1 MATQLAPGPIEIE
14 PVNDRKGLR
23 AFIDLPNQLYGSYPG
38 YVAPLNLER
47 DETLSPKK
55 NAYFQ
60 HAEGQYWLAYRDGR
74 AVGRISAQVD
84 QLHLERH
91 EDNAGHFGLLDAE
104 NDPDIFQSLLGTAEQ
119 WLKERGMTK
128 VRGPF
133 NLSIN
138 EECGLLVDGFDHPA
152 MLMMPYAPGYAEQHL
167 LDHGYGKATDLLA
180 YSLDLKP
187 DLDVRGENLLQRL
200 AQESRI
206 IVRPVNMKRY
216 KQELAVILDIFNEA
230 WADNWGFI
238 PFTAAEMQQI
248 AKGMRP
254 LVRPA
259 LNYIA
264 EVDGEPAA
272 MIICLPNLYEAIGDL
287 DGRLLP
293 LGWAKLLWRLK
304 TLSFKSCRVPLMGVR
319 KKYHSSL
326 IGSALVQLLFKSLHH
341 GLTEQGFKRL
351 EMSWILEDN
360 LPMRRLLED
369 LGGHAYRTYRLFEKP
384 LV

>member
-1 MATQLAPGPIEIE
+1 MATQPATAPIEII
-14 PVNDRKGLR
+14 PANDRKGLR
-23 AFIDLPNQLYGSYPG
+23 AFIDLPNRLYGGDPS

-47 DETLSPKK
+47 TETLSREK

-60 HAEGQYWLAYRDGR
+60 HARGQYWLAYRDGR
-74 AVGRISAQVD
+74 AIGRISAQID

-91 EDNAGHFGLLDAE
+91 GDNTGHFGLLDAE
-104 NDPDIFQSLLGTAEQ
+104 NDPDVFQCLLGTAEQ
-119 WLKERGMTK
+119 WLKEKGVDK
-128 VRGPF
+128 CRGPF

-138 EECGLLVDGFDHPA
+138 EECGLLVDGFEHPA
-152 MLMMPYAPGYAEQHL
+152 MLMMPFAPAYAEQHL
-167 LDHGYGKATDLLA
+167 IDNGYGKATDLLA

-187 DLDVRGENLLQRL
+187 DLKVRGEKLLRRL
-200 AQESRI
+200 AEESRI
-206 IVRPVNMKRY
+206 VVRPVDMKRY
-216 KQELAVILDIFNEA
+216 KQELSVILDIFNEA

-238 PFTAAEMQQI
+238 PFTDAEMQQI

-272 MIICLPNLYEAIGDL
+272 MIICLPNLYEAIDDL

-304 TLSFKSCRVPLMGVR
+304 TRSFESCRVPLMGVR
-319 KKYHSSL
+319 KKYHGSL
-326 IGSALVQLLFKSLHH
+326 VGSALVQLLFKSLHH
-341 GLTEQGFKRL
+341 GLVEQRFKRL

-360 LPMRRLLED
+360 MPMRRLLED

-384 LV
+384 LA